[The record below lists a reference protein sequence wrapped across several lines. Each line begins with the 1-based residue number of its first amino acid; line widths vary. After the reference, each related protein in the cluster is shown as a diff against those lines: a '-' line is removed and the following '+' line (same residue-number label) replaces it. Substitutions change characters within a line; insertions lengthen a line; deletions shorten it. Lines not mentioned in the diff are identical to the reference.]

1 VAEVNLWLTIPLS
14 ALVGA
19 ASWSF
24 AEYAMHGWN
33 GHHLKGRTDFSRE
46 HLAHH
51 ADPPY
56 FAPAW
61 KKARAALG
69 VMAIMAPLAMWLV
82 GALVGVVYTLCFVAS
97 YLFYEHVH
105 LRAHTHPP
113 RNRYGRWLRKH
124 HFTHHFNNPKH
135 NHGVTSALWDKVF
148 GTFREIDVVRVP
160 AGKAMVWLCDEQTG
174 EVHAEYADDYRLTR
188 AHSGARTL

>member
-1 VAEVNLWLTIPLS
+1 MLSLWLATPLA
-14 ALVGA
+14 ALAGA

-24 AEYAMHGWN
+24 AEYAMHNWN

-51 ADPPY
+51 AQPGY

-61 KKARAALG
+61 KKARAALL
-69 VMAIMAPLAMWLV
+69 VTSAVAPLTMWLM
-82 GALVGVVYTLCFVAS
+82 GAAVGVVYTLCFVGA
-97 YLFYEHVH
+97 YLFYEQLH

-113 RNRYGRWLRKH
+113 RSRYGRWVRKH
-124 HFTHHFNNPKH
+124 HFAHHFNNPKH
-135 NHGVTSALWDKVF
+135 NHGVSSLVWDKVF

-160 AGKAMVWLCDEQTG
+160 ERMAMVWLCDETG
-174 EVHAEYADDYRLTR
+174 EVHEAFAADYQLMRPHQGSK
-188 AHSGARTL
+188 AA